1 MEWRKHRASNPPLP
15 DNVRNEDLQ
24 ASEIA
29 RALRDEEVAST
40 TPALFQPKG
49 RRLKGARPEQTNPMP
64 GPCRTP
70 QRFGRPGPES
80 ENKMILK
87 PKDLRELETLLDS
100 PGRFDYLDEVLQ
112 QGLRRKRFTKED
124 VARDLQFVL
133 TYARAGLEILDY
145 STRVRALDVL
155 EWAAP
160 DSLDKVESYEYLMFL
175 LEARLRDGKTREA
188 IEAAERVLEIAPYDL
203 RTVRLFVVA
212 AVAEGRAQDAE
223 DLLNEA
229 IEFYETIRE
238 MHLSEPMFFRRLRR
252 KLRKVLKSNRTLPE
266 KVADLAD
273 PIIDEQDLDKLKKGA
288 FDYYQYAEFRELTRS
303 IMVDPEKLKK
313 NLRILRATEPTRTP
327 EGLHVSTSTLQIPS
341 FTIEFNMSLAT
352 ISMLDTEAVR
362 MIARGVWSG
371 AYGEIERVRIAN
383 PFCAEIFSKDGN
395 RDKILLTLSLGP
407 TCVEPLLTGYEPVW
421 REMTEE
427 EEDEAFDPRNCPAK
441 GDRKGWLEHVAR
453 WTPEAGYDI
462 LAHTLEAMPGT
473 KNIDLT
479 IEYARVLLLT
489 FDNFYVD
496 AYSRKRSIGLLQEL
510 LPKVTKPSDRARVL
524 RLLGMGYL
532 ANGSYRAG
540 FETLLASQDY
550 EPDSRAIYSM
560 GRALQYATEILPRLS
575 FEERAEIVG
584 RTVEE
589 SEDLMVRQ
597 ISLAERA
604 DVDPRLVIEGPISV
618 FSKAWLRKVG
628 LDEEGKP
635 VLQLGAGNK
644 KSELFALREFLKR
657 MPEGI
662 TDRWTFL
669 QSGRPEADLSTYV
682 NPLLKEADLATL
694 RFHPK
699 IVNGKIRLAVAVGKK
714 IKAKER
720 FCAALTDAVVAAV
733 GEAAYMTHFRPD
745 FLLWNW
751 CPTKKPGY
759 SLEELRTYFF
769 KKFPDA
775 RGMTLTDVPIGWQ
788 DLKVDCI
795 NHPGAP
801 FFMDIREGRSLF
813 PELFDPYIFSHSNLP
828 GVDFTKTLEHFGATT
843 VMIAFDI
850 DRGPKAPK
858 GSFGNRRREA
868 IAEFTRALEVDGHA
882 TVVGTAVG
890 SQRAYVT
897 AVLWQADRALLNAG
911 LLVKNNP
918 SIAWALVQTL
928 SPKTHPIVLGSNDD
942 RALQKALVAMR
953 IGFDGPAPDFTETMR
968 QIGTK
973 LAERRKIIAE
983 EAIDYRSVIEGA
995 IDELET
1001 AVLLLENVKKMRD
1014 GTPDSDIPAERLFTF
1029 YGGEAKA

>member
-1 MEWRKHRASNPPLP
+1 
-15 DNVRNEDLQ
+15 
-24 ASEIA
+24 
-29 RALRDEEVAST
+29 
-40 TPALFQPKG
+40 
-49 RRLKGARPEQTNPMP
+49 
-64 GPCRTP
+64 
-70 QRFGRPGPES
+70 
-80 ENKMILK
+80 MILK
-87 PKDLRELETLLDS
+87 PKNLRELEVLQDS

-112 QGLRRKRFTKED
+112 QGLRRKRFTKEE

-133 TYARAGLEILDY
+133 TYARAGLENLDY

-160 DSLDKVESYEYLMFL
+160 DSLDDVDSYEYLMFL

-203 RTVRLFVVA
+203 RAVRFFVVA
-212 AVAEGRAQDAE
+212 AVAEGRPQDAE

-238 MHLSEPMFFRRLRR
+238 MHLSEPTFFRRLRR

-341 FTIEFNMSLAT
+341 LTIEFNMSLAA
-352 ISMLDTEAVR
+352 ISMLDPEAVR

-371 AYGEIERVRIAN
+371 AYGEVERVRIAN
-383 PFCAEIFSKDGN
+383 PFRAEIISKDGN
-395 RDKILLTLSLGP
+395 RDAILLTLSLGP

-427 EEDEAFDPRNCPAK
+427 EEDEAFVLRNLPAK
-441 GDRKGWLEHVAR
+441 DDRKGWLEHVAR

-462 LAHTLEAMPGT
+462 LAHTLEAIPGT

-496 AYSRKRSIGLLQEL
+496 VYSRKRSIDLLQEL
-510 LPKVTKPSDRARVL
+510 LPKVTKPSDRAHVL

-540 FETLLASQDY
+540 FETLLASQEY

-604 DVDPRLVIEGPISV
+604 DVDPRFVIEGPISV

-635 VLQLGAGNK
+635 VLQLGAGST

-682 NPLLKEADLATL
+682 NPLLKDTDLATL

-720 FCAALTDAVVAAV
+720 FCAALTDAVIAAV
-733 GEAAYMTHFRPD
+733 GEAAYMTYFRPD
-745 FLLWNW
+745 FLLWDW
-751 CPTKKPGY
+751 RPKKPGY
-759 SLEELRTYFF
+759 SLEDLRTYFF

-775 RGMTLTDVPIGWQ
+775 HGMTLADVPIEWQ

-813 PELFDPYIFSHSNLP
+813 PELFDPYIFSHSNLS
-828 GVDFTKTLEHFGATT
+828 GVDFTKTMEHFGATT
-843 VMIAFDI
+843 VMIAFDVV
-850 DRGPKAPK
+850 RGPKAPK

-868 IAEFTRALEVDGHA
+868 IAEFTRALEADGHA
-882 TVVGTAVG
+882 TVVGTALG
-890 SQRAYVT
+890 SHRAYVT

-928 SPKTHPIVLGSNDD
+928 SPRTHPIVLGANDA
-942 RALQKALVAMR
+942 RALQKTLVAMR
-953 IGFDGPAPDFTETMR
+953 ISFEGPAPDFTETMR

-983 EAIDYRSVIEGA
+983 EALDYRNVIEGA

-1001 AVLLLENVKKMRD
+1001 AVLLLENVKKMR
-1014 GTPDSDIPAERLFTF
+1014 GGAPDTDNPAERLFTF